1 MLSNLRYSMQGMQDG
16 VAWQEGRAR
25 QKADDLRRAEMDALA
40 QQDRARQMA
49 EHQQDRDISLSDR
62 EEFGLPEK
70 RARADAIKQQESD
83 RLLRVEAG
91 QAYAALLR
99 GDPKPTADFY
109 TNRVADGHAANIQI
123 LPDGRI
129 QIQHPNGSVI
139 AKDAD
144 EVWMGKEDGTGMG
157 LYQLAFPDQLA
168 ETVQAGRKERA
179 SRKVSLED
187 EDRQNTRRMREIW
200 AQRAPMPQ
208 YGMDADNNMV
218 LISGTGAKPVMMG
231 DKPLTGATLA
241 GRGGRMGGAGGNPF
255 GNSAESQRLWNGVQ
269 MVRATDPDGKLGKM
283 PDYAVAKMVS
293 DIAQAGKSRSERM
306 NLAVKL
312 VSSAAKDLGQ
322 YGPATPQEIQERA
335 EALVG
340 VVDTMAGPQPTMQYS
355 MDQSTSDMIPDPGMP
370 TRKVVRRG
378 MAPDG
383 TRVVMFDDGSIE
395 AE

>member
-1 MLSNLRYSMQGMQDG
+1 MLGNLRYSMQGMQDG

-70 RARADAIKQQESD
+70 RARADAIKQQERD
-83 RLLRVEAG
+83 RALRVEAG

-109 TNRVADGHAANIQI
+109 TNRVPDGHAANIQI

-144 EVWMGKEDGTGMG
+144 EVWLGKEDGTGMG

-187 EDRQNTRRMREIW
+187 EDRKNTQHMREIW
-200 AQRAPMPQ
+200 AQRQPMPTV
-208 YGMDADNNMV
+208 GMDSEGNMGQ
-218 LISGTGAKPVMMG
+218 INGTSFRPITGPDGKPVRG
-231 DKPLTGATLA
+231 SIG
-241 GRGGRMGGAGGNPF
+241 GRGGFGRDTRTAFQKNLEYRTELAIARDRSGAL
-255 GNSAESQRLWNGVQ
+255 AD
-269 MVRATDPDGKLGKM
+269 MDPRE
-283 PDYAVAKMVS
+283 VAGMIEAMDQS
-293 DIAQAGKSRSERM
+293 GKSRSERM
-306 NLAVKL
+306 KVALSMMNAAY
-312 VSSAAKDLGQ
+312 SEFEDTAAISAR
-322 YGPATPQEIQERA
+322 AT
-335 EALVG
+335 ALVDAVG
-340 VVDTMAGPQPTMQYS
+340 QIAGPQPTMPYS
-355 MDQSTSDMIPDPGMP
+355 MDSNVRGEPAPGASMNDPLGI
-370 TRKVVRRG
+370 R
-378 MAPDG
+378 
-383 TRVVMFDDGSIE
+383 
-395 AE
+395 